1 MDVGIW
7 QESLVG
13 RVTKAFEAIHLQAPE
28 RIDRAEVIGDE
39 HASPWPR
46 DPGKLGHRELR
57 AAHVVENPDAG
68 RDVEGRIREGQRG
81 RVSLDETDVRR
92 GKLAPGVQEFGSRV
106 DRDDLADV
114 GSERER
120 EGAGA
125 RAGVERDLTP

>member
-1 MDVGIW
+1 MSKVAYVKG
-7 QESLVG
+7 SAV
-13 RVTKAFEAIHLQAPE
+13 
-28 RIDRAEVIGDE
+28 
-39 HASPWPR
+39 ASPSTKR
-46 DPGKLGHRELR
+46 TF
-57 AAHVVENPDAG
+57 V
-68 RDVEGRIREGQRG
+68 
-81 RVSLDETDVRR
+81 R